1 MTVASSTFA
10 LSLSSSP
17 LADYRADLRSSF
29 VSSPLLPADPGI
41 PSPTPAHTRGT
52 MTMVD
57 QGDLRIEVELGPLL
71 VHHLFRG
78 TSRPLQVSVWA

>member
-1 MTVASSTFA
+1 MTVASSSFTA
-10 LSLSSSP
+10 ASSP
-17 LADYRADLRSSF
+17 LADYRAQLRQGF
-29 VSSPLLPADPGI
+29 IAKPMLPAEPGI
-41 PSPTPAHTRGT
+41 PSPTPAFTRGT